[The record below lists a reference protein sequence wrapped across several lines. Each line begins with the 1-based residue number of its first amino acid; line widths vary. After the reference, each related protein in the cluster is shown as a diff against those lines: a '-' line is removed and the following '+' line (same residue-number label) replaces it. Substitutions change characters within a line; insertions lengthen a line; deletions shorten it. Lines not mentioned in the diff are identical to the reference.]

1 MARWLAANIAC
12 SPSLTSP
19 EKSSSAPKIV
29 SNWSSRSVTLVD
41 IFLKDSMAL
50 NLTSWISS
58 LNMSTMKSSEILAIL
73 GCSNDR
79 VQSALTAAV
88 LTWNKIYL
96 QELIWQNKYQI
107 YRTLSRYNVNLN
119 LIEITVDKD
128 TLVKIIFLIN
138 VEKLRKN
145 YRKINKLEHFWR
157 NIEDIGKKFLCR
169 KYKKIRFYK
178 NFNFFFILSLKF
190 SEEFRVI
197 KIYHE
202 KYRKIPILILIMLSY
217 FLRIII
223 SL

>member
-58 LNMSTMKSSEILAIL
+58 LNMSTMKSNEILAIL

-107 YRTLSRYNVNLN
+107 HRTLSRCNVNLN
-119 LIEITVDKD
+119 LIEITIDKD

-138 VEKLRKN
+138 VDKLRKI

-157 NIEDIGKKFLCR
+157 NIENIGKKFLCR
-169 KYKKIRFYK
+169 KYKK
-178 NFNFFFILSLKF
+178 KF
-190 SEEFRVI
+190 GFI
-197 KIYHE
+197 KI
-202 KYRKIPILILIMLSY
+202 LIFFSY
-217 FLRIII
+217 YLRNFLRN
-223 SL
+223 SV